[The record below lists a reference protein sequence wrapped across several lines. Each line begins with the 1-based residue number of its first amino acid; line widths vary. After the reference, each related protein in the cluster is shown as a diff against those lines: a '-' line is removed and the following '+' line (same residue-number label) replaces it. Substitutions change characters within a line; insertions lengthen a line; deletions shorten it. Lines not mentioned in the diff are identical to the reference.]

1 MSKSP
6 SLLSAISANIAAQA
20 QQGHATVSRGSRT
33 GGVISEAEATPSSGC
48 RSPVGGVAASSV
60 IATSC
65 GLGAMVCRA
74 PDAALVIAATALPPA
89 SAAAAANCRSWFRL
103 ESCGCSSEGM
113 VGYETGRGRTPK
125 TVILAVDV
133 RTHRHSCAVWPSR
146 LCT

>member
-1 MSKSP
+1 MTAERDLGKYCQHRPSKAM
-6 SLLSAISANIAAQA
+6 L
-20 QQGHATVSRGSRT
+20 GVSRGSRT

-48 RSPVGGVAASSV
+48 RNAVGGVAASSV

-74 PDAALVIAATALPPA
+74 PDAALVIATTALPPA

-103 ESCGCSSEGM
+103 ESCGRSSKGM
-113 VGYETGRGRTPK
+113 VGYGTGRGRTPK